1 MGGINHESIWVMTL
15 VYIIL
20 TLGDVPFKK
29 SKAERLKRLSTP
41 MDTSHAKARGSST
54 VSPKINTILAT
65 GIRPTG
71 GSAGWGDMKRAVPS
85 NIINHHHQLVTSGML
100 PTRLCD
106 VMCISILS
114 QFNIAMESHHQYI
127 YIYVCVIGK
136 NWTKFERAIYTIA
149 KCWVAQQPL
158 IINSG
163 IPSYHIISHC

>member
-1 MGGINHESIWVMTL
+1 MGYDISIHYTNIGGCPL
-15 VYIIL
+15 QKI
-20 TLGDVPFKK
+20 

-127 YIYVCVIGK
+127 YMCVCNRQKLDEIRTGHLYHSKVLGCP
-136 NWTKFERAIYTIA
+136 ATID
-149 KCWVAQQPL
+149 
-158 IINSG
+158 
-163 IPSYHIISHC
+163 H